1 MKEKMKQEYNAPK
14 VKVVKFVVEKGF
26 GTYNGQAES
35 YTVSQTTT
43 TVEQNGDGPF
53 NYTF

>member
-26 GTYNGQAES
+26 GTYNGQVEN
-35 YTVSQTTT
+35 YIVQDGT
-43 TVEQNGDGPF
+43 TVNTNTTDGPF
-53 NYTF
+53 EYSF

>member
-26 GTYNGQAES
+26 APYGTTES
-35 YTVSQTTT
+35 YN
-43 TVEQNGDGPF
+43 VEMDGQGNAVDQGGKF
-53 NYTF
+53 EYGF